1 MFGEQVP
8 ERLGCSGGA
17 AGAGG
22 EGDGDPLA
30 VRRGSLSGA
39 SVQRRLVDDG
49 AGGRH
54 AAVRREQPPPLLSGE
69 MVHVMCG
76 WCWKKVSAQNTGKVQ
91 IYPLLPLY
99 SAAPPSGLNYT
110 LHIELHIKRRGDSC
124 SIMGISPYLRHF
136 CLKALCVITCCRIQL
151 HHQRAAIYYWLS
163 SDVLSVEEYPLD
175 FLQVLNAVK

>member
-54 AAVRREQPPPLLSGE
+54 AAVRRERPPPLLSGE
-69 MVHVMCG
+69 MVLEKGLGSKHRKSPDLSSSSFVLC
-76 WCWKKVSAQNTGKVQ
+76 SATQW
-91 IYPLLPLY
+91 P
-99 SAAPPSGLNYT
+99 
-110 LHIELHIKRRGDSC
+110 ELH
-124 SIMGISPYLRHF
+124 LTH
-136 CLKALCVITCCRIQL
+136 
-151 HHQRAAIYYWLS
+151 
-163 SDVLSVEEYPLD
+163 
-175 FLQVLNAVK
+175 